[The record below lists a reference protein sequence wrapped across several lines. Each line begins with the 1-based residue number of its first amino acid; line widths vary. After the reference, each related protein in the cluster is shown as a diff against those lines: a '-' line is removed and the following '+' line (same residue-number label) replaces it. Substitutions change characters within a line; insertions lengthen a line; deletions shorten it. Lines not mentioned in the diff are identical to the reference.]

1 MVKVRTKLGL
11 IMVKV
16 RTKLGL
22 IMVKVIE
29 SNLVEMEMHP
39 PSSAARAGLICLMP
53 RFGFGSLD
61 CGLVACI

>member
-39 PSSAARAGLICLMP
+39 PSSAARAGLICLICL
-53 RFGFGSLD
+53 GLGLSL
-61 CGLVACI
+61 GNTAA